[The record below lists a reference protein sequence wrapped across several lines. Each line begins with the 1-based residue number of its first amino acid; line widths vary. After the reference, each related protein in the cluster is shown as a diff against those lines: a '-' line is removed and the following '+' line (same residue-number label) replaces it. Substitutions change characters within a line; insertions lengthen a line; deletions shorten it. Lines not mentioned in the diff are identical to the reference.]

1 MGKDQSWFPS
11 GTGQVTLMVIEVAA
25 DNDDGAF
32 TMKKESYFQNGKMLS
47 FIVAF
52 IYMFAL

>member
-1 MGKDQSWFPS
+1 MR
-11 GTGQVTLMVIEVAA
+11 TMEIEVAA
-25 DNDDGAF
+25 DIDDGAF
-32 TMKKESYFQNGKMLS
+32 TMKKESNFQNGKMLS

>member
-1 MGKDQSWFPS
+1 MR
-11 GTGQVTLMVIEVAA
+11 TMVIEVAA
-25 DNDDGAF
+25 DIDDGAL
-32 TMKKESYFQNGKMLS
+32 TMRKQSNFQNGKMLS

>member
-1 MGKDQSWFPS
+1 MIG
-11 GTGQVTLMVIEVAA
+11 VAA
-25 DNDDGAF
+25 DIDDGAF
-32 TMKKESYFQNGKMLS
+32 TMKKESNFQNGKMLS